1 MRKAFKGV
9 FFILFLVNFF
19 YANGIDNL
27 SGKVSRGIR
36 DFFNGK
42 YNINISIVKFDN
54 YSGLSNLA
62 AQTYYQL
69 LVSKLESDK
78 NINFIDLM
86 IDLNKNRGEFNLT
99 RKNELN
105 YLIYIKLIRNKNKI
119 GVGTVIFSKSVDK
132 IVYIKYFEN
141 IISKNEKDLLNIA
154 NYGFKGSAF
163 CKLAELDSEMNLF
176 DIKTIGDTKGEYR
189 CFFLY
194 PKKILIYKLKGNN
207 LDKILS
213 IKLKWVRPFYPTLE
227 PEGKLSLFYFKKV
240 LYLSAGNN
248 FSPVSKFFMLH
259 EDRWEELTDLD
270 FVPFRIVELNGN
282 YYIAGSNYEYGMNY
296 FDGKIVLAPFSS
308 EKVDLENK
316 LEKRVPLFYSIDFS
330 TIKDRLDSVH
340 IIDKNYNYR
349 FYSADFIEQSVEK
362 EKRGSSLCSVSGKW
376 LAVSDY
382 SKLTDKLFFYKIEN
396 GSKKLIYE
404 TNIKGEIIFI
414 SSGFMKKKDGFWI
427 YTKVKKNYGKEFK
440 LQFWSKSNE

>member
-1 MRKAFKGV
+1 MRKAFRG
-9 FFILFLVNFF
+9 FFFVLLLVNYF

-27 SGKVSRGIR
+27 SEKVSRGIR

-62 AQTYYQL
+62 VQKYYQL

-86 IDLNKNRGEFNLT
+86 IDLNKDSGEFNLT

-105 YLIYIKLIRNKNKI
+105 YLIYIKLIRNKNKV
-119 GVGTVIFSKSVDK
+119 GVGAVIFSKSVDK

-141 IISKNEKDLLNIA
+141 IISENEKDLLNIA
-154 NYGFKGSAF
+154 NYGFKESAF

-176 DIKTIGDTKGEYR
+176 DIKTIMDTKGEYK

-207 LDKILS
+207 LDKISS

-227 PEGKLSLFYFKKV
+227 PEGKLSIFYFKKA

-248 FSPVSKFFMLH
+248 FSTVSKFFMLH
-259 EDRWEELTDLD
+259 ENRWEELTDLD
-270 FVPFRIVELNGN
+270 FVPFGIVELNGN

-296 FDGKIVLAPFSS
+296 FNGKIVLAPFSL

-316 LEKRVPLFYSIDFS
+316 LEKRVPLFYSIDFT

-362 EKRGSSLCSVSGKW
+362 EKRGSSLCSVKGKW

-382 SKLTDKLFFYKIEN
+382 SKLTDKLFFYKVEN

-414 SSGFMKKKDGFWI
+414 SSGFLKKNDGFWI
-427 YTKVKKNYGKEFK
+427 YIKVKKNYGKEFK